1 MKIYARERQKVG
13 TGVKQPRFRV
23 VAVVEEKGEDKHLRS
38 TDDRWSGKSGR
49 EESPSSAGQD
59 GR

>member
-1 MKIYARERQKVG
+1 MNC
-13 TGVKQPRFRV
+13 FS
-23 VAVVEEKGEDKHLRS
+23 LLF
-38 TDDRWSGKSGR
+38 TDDYLLLDVGVDEMITGPGFGRGR